1 MPNVNLIAADFTGIN
16 HLEGTKRASHL
27 VSVNNMAGGSNLNQ
41 IARVAI
47 FAILVMVSASPAICV
62 EEKPVRQNH
71 KFLYGIRA
79 GILAHDVPVWS
90 RTRQENGVDFNAE
103 FIFGFPKFRLFSGVV
118 YSNLGFSLN
127 SRGDTSKIYSGLL
140 WEYLWDSGLFINL
153 GFGLAAHDGKLENSD
168 DKKELGS
175 RILFRI
181 PIEFGLFLTRHQ
193 GVSIMFDHVSN
204 AYLADPNEGLDT
216 IGLRYIYRF

>member
-1 MPNVNLIAADFTGIN
+1 M
-16 HLEGTKRASHL
+16 
-27 VSVNNMAGGSNLNQ
+27 
-41 IARVAI
+41 
-47 FAILVMVSASPAICV
+47 ILSASQAICV
-62 EEKPVRQNH
+62 EEKPDRH
-71 KFLYGIRA
+71 HRKWLYEIRA

-90 RTRQENGVDFNAE
+90 RSSVEAGVDFNAE
-103 FIFGFPKFRLFSGVV
+103 FIFGFPKFELLSGIVRA
-118 YSNLGFSLN
+118 NLGFSLN
-127 SRGDTSKIYSGLL
+127 SRGDTSKVYSGLL
-140 WEYLWDSGLFINL
+140 WEYMWDAGPFLNL
-153 GFGLAAHDGKLENSD
+153 GLGLAVHDGKLDNSD

-181 PIEFGLFLTRHQ
+181 PVEMGLLFTRHQ

>member
-1 MPNVNLIAADFTGIN
+1 MVKPV
-16 HLEGTKRASHL
+16 
-27 VSVNNMAGGSNLNQ
+27 VGGSNLNQ
-41 IARVAI
+41 ISKTALLV
-47 FAILVMVSASPAICV
+47 ILVISSVSQAICAEEKSAS
-62 EEKPVRQNH
+62 QNH
-71 KFLYGIRA
+71 KWLYEIRT
-79 GILAHDVPVWS
+79 GILAHDVPLWS
-90 RTRQENGVDFNAE
+90 RTRQEGGVDFNAE
-103 FIFGFPKFRLFSGVV
+103 FIFGFPKFELLSGIV

-127 SRGDTSKIYSGLL
+127 SQGDTSKIYSGLL

>member
-1 MPNVNLIAADFTGIN
+1 M
-16 HLEGTKRASHL
+16 
-27 VSVNNMAGGSNLNQ
+27 NQ
-41 IARVAI
+41 IGRAAI
-47 FAILVMVSASPAICV
+47 IAILVFLATSRLVCA
-62 EEKPVRQNH
+62 EQKPTRQHH
-71 KFLYGIRA
+71 KWLYAMRA

-90 RTRQENGVDFNAE
+90 RSRQEGGVDFNAE
-103 FIFGFPKFRLFSGVV
+103 FIFGFPNYRLFSGSVRA
-118 YSNLGFSLN
+118 NLGFSLN
-127 SRGDTSKIYSGLL
+127 SQGDTSRIYSGLL
-140 WEYLWDSGLFINL
+140 WEYMWDSGLFFNL
-153 GFGLAAHDGKLENSD
+153 GLGLAAHDGELENSD

-181 PIEFGLFLTRHQ
+181 PIEMGLLFTPHQ